1 MSTSAGVE
9 MRAGSR
15 SETSW
20 AMGKLSVWSAASV
33 SAGAEGLLGAHQTT
47 TVKIAM
53 AIAPTL
59 AGRYR
64 RTRGREGRAGAN
76 GSEGGVGASGSEGGV
91 GANGS
96 EGGVGANGSEGGV
109 GANSTK
115 GGVGANGS

>member
-33 SAGAEGLLGAHQTT
+33 SAGVEGLLGAHQAT

-53 AIAPTL
+53 AIAPKL

-64 RTRGREGRAGAN
+64 RTRGRRRGAGTN
-76 GSEGGVGASGSEGGV
+76 GSEGGVGTNGSDGGA
-91 GANGS
+91 GTNGS
-96 EGGVGANGSEGGV
+96 EGGVGSNG
-109 GANSTK
+109 
-115 GGVGANGS
+115 

>member
-20 AMGKLSVWSAASV
+20 AMGKLSVWSAARV

-47 TVKIAM
+47 KVKIAM
-53 AIAPTL
+53 AIAPML

-64 RTRGREGRAGAN
+64 RPRGREGRAGTN
-76 GSEGGVGASGSEGGV
+76 GSEGGVGTNGSEGGVGTTGRRGGVGASGSEGGV
-91 GANGS
+91 GATGS
-96 EGGVGANGSEGGV
+96 ERGVGASG
-109 GANSTK
+109 
-115 GGVGANGS
+115 